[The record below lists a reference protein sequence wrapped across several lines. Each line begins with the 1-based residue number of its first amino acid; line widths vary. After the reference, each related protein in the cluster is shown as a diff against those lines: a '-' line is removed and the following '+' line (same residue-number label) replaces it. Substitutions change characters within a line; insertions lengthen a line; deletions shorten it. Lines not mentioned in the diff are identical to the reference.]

1 MYHIQFKSTV
11 TYMLLRNLSFPAA
24 VVKVVLLSIHLSTA
38 LVVRFGIS
46 ISNGHKQKTLLPEF
60 PAALNT
66 FKFKTQ
72 NALAQTENVSYPDQ
86 KHRYIHVAEK
96 PVFSSCS
103 CQSCPVVCPLVNC
116 AGCAVRHFNQQ
127 WAQAKTLLP
136 EFPAALNTFKFKTQN
151 ALAQTENVS
160 YLVQK
165 HRYIYVAEK
174 PVFSSCSCQ
183 SCPVVCPL
191 VNCAGCAVRHCN
203 QQWAQAKDTLAR
215 VSRGIEHIQVQD
227 AECSSTNRKCIISS
241 SRAPLHTCC

>member
-1 MYHIQFKSTV
+1 
-11 TYMLLRNLSFPAA
+11 MLLRNLSFPAA
-24 VVKVVLLSIHLSTA
+24 VVKVVLLSVHLSTA
-38 LVVRFGIS
+38 LVVRFGIA

-72 NALAQTENVSYPDQ
+72 NALAQTENVSYLVQ

-127 WAQAKTLLP
+127 WAQAK
-136 EFPAALNTFKFKTQN
+136 
-151 ALAQTENVS
+151 
-160 YLVQK
+160 
-165 HRYIYVAEK
+165 
-174 PVFSSCSCQ
+174 
-183 SCPVVCPL
+183 
-191 VNCAGCAVRHCN
+191 
-203 QQWAQAKDTLAR
+203 DTLAR

-241 SRAPLHTCC
+241 SKAPLHTCC